1 MIKKIDR
8 YIIKKFLSTFFYC
21 LSLLIILIIVIDLS
35 EKIDDFINW
44 NEQNPNEKIE
54 ILPFFFSYRIWIYI
68 IISSIINLFSNK
80 LRIVPSIIL
89 LGLLTVILIMSY
101 MIYPP
106 IQSINLGSEYYLYM
120 VPSLVNE
127 YSPLFI
133 FISVIFFTSRL
144 SENTEI
150 IAIFNSGMS
159 MFRFLRPYILTSI
172 FLSVLSFFLSS
183 YAMPYSNK
191 KKFDFE
197 TKYGIKEEKFK
208 KNNIHI
214 QLNENTFIYIKQY
227 FESRKKGYYLSIDE
241 LQDNNLISKLRSN
254 KLEWNTHKKQW
265 DLAKTAYK
273 RIFNS
278 NGSIDSVNVYCI
290 DTNLLPINFAK
301 ENPIPN
307 SMDISQLVKYINIE
321 NKTGSGKGKFYEIEY
336 HKRFAYPVAIIILTF
351 IGVIF
356 SYKKRKGGIGKNLAI
371 GILISFS
378 YILFY
383 QFSSTFSIN
392 SDLAVWIGVWSPN
405 LIFIMISILL
415 YIYRRRI

>member
-89 LGLLTVILIMSY
+89 LGLLTMILIMSY

-278 NGSIDSVNVYCI
+278 NGANSYRVNY
-290 DTNLLPINFAK
+290 
-301 ENPIPN
+301 
-307 SMDISQLVKYINIE
+307 YNI
-321 NKTGSGKGKFYEIEY
+321 FC
-336 HKRFAYPVAIIILTF
+336 
-351 IGVIF
+351 
-356 SYKKRKGGIGKNLAI
+356 
-371 GILISFS
+371 
-378 YILFY
+378 
-383 QFSSTFSIN
+383 SIN
-392 SDLAVWIGVWSPN
+392 YS
-405 LIFIMISILL
+405 F
-415 YIYRRRI
+415 R